1 MRDVVR
7 DVYKNFVRHDGLQL
21 ASAMAFDLFLALV
34 PLLAL
39 GGWATSRV
47 VGADATAL
55 QNVSLWL
62 DVAPTDVQ
70 RIIEQHTNRMR
81 GQAVAPLV
89 LLGALWLGSGAF
101 ATVMAGFEKTSPSDP
116 RPWWVRRAIAML
128 CVPCFLAALVLSA
141 WLALHVVGVAAVDAL
156 PRFVFMKEIEVNT
169 AATIGLLVSVV
180 FVTLLI
186 AAFFR
191 VALRRDV
198 PRRCVWPGTM
208 LALGIGSSASYG
220 FAVYAGTLAQYA
232 VYYGSLAA
240 VAVLMAWLWICSV
253 ALLLGAELNVFLEEQ
268 IAIDSRRPAP
278 RSS

>member
-1 MRDVVR
+1 
-7 DVYKNFVRHDGLQL
+7 
-21 ASAMAFDLFLALV
+21 
-34 PLLAL
+34 
-39 GGWATSRV
+39 
-47 VGADATAL
+47 
-55 QNVSLWL
+55 
-62 DVAPTDVQ
+62 
-70 RIIEQHTNRMR
+70 
-81 GQAVAPLV
+81 
-89 LLGALWLGSGAF
+89 
-101 ATVMAGFEKTSPSDP
+101 
-116 RPWWVRRAIAML
+116 
-128 CVPCFLAALVLSA
+128 
-141 WLALHVVGVAAVDAL
+141 
-156 PRFVFMKEIEVNT
+156 VNT